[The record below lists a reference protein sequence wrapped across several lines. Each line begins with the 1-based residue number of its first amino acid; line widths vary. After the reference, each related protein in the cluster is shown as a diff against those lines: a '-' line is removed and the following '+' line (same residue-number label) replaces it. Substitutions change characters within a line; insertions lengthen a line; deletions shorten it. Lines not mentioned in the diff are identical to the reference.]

1 MKNLITFNYEVTKNR
16 GLIDSNTTQSEFIKK
31 LEEEVQ
37 EFIDAAINDNGDFN
51 HELADIILV
60 CFNIAKHY
68 NIDIEKQLLNNIL
81 KNLKR

>member
-1 MKNLITFNYEVTKNR
+1 MKNLITFNYEVTKKR
-16 GLIDSNTTQSEFIKK
+16 GLIDSSTTKNEFIMK
-31 LEEEVQ
+31 LEEEIQ
-37 EFIDAAINDNGDFN
+37 EFIDSAINDNGDFN
-51 HELADIILV
+51 HELADIVLV